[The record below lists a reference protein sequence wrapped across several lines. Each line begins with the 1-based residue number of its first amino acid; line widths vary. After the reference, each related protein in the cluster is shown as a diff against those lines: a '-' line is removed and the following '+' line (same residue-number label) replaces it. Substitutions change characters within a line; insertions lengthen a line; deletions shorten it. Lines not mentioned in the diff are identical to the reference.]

1 MGCSGSQ
8 PVPLD
13 QQVALTKSLLGRNV
27 DLSRFA
33 ATSPEDLQALK
44 EMQASDIFGGSVF
57 EPIGSADR
65 RGQLRHKNNSL
76 EAEIRAIEVNYLYGG
91 GYYCLR

>member
-1 MGCSGSQ
+1 
-8 PVPLD
+8 
-13 QQVALTKSLLGRNV
+13 
-27 DLSRFA
+27 
-33 ATSPEDLQALK
+33 
-44 EMQASDIFGGSVF
+44 MQASDIYGGSVF

-76 EAEIRAIEVNYLYGG
+76 EAEIKGIEVNYLYGG